1 MALSKEDQFRRIL
14 MELRLME
21 GSAQTLNSRL
31 QLLTTALGDLR
42 LAQQSLRDLKD
53 VEADTPLLVPVGG
66 GALVN
71 AQLGDLSKVVM
82 GIGAR
87 VSVEM
92 DLEEAIENV
101 NERIAE
107 IEKAQG
113 SVQQQLMQ
121 ILAQIEAHQERA
133 NRLSAELQGEAV
145 V

>member
-1 MALSKEDQFRRIL
+1 MAQGKEDQFRRL
-14 MELRLME
+14 LFELRLME
-21 GSAQTLNSRL
+21 GSAQTFNSRL
-31 QLLTTALGDLR
+31 QLLTTALGDLK

-66 GALVN
+66 SALVN

>member
-1 MALSKEDQFRRIL
+1 MAQGKEDQLRRLL

-66 GALVN
+66 SALVN
-71 AQLGDLSKVVM
+71 AKLGDLSKVVM

-101 NERIAE
+101 NERITE
-107 IEKAQG
+107 IENAQG

>member
-1 MALSKEDQFRRIL
+1 MAQGKEDQFRRL
-14 MELRLME
+14 LLELRLME
-21 GSAQTLNSRL
+21 GSAETLNSRL
-31 QLLTTALGDLR
+31 QFLTTALDDLR

-71 AQLGDLSKVVM
+71 AQLGDLNKVVM

-101 NERIAE
+101 DERIAE

-113 SVQQQLMQ
+113 SAQQQLMQ

>member
-1 MALSKEDQFRRIL
+1 MALSKEDQFKRLL

-21 GSAQTLNSRL
+21 GSAQTFNSRL

-66 GALVN
+66 SALVN